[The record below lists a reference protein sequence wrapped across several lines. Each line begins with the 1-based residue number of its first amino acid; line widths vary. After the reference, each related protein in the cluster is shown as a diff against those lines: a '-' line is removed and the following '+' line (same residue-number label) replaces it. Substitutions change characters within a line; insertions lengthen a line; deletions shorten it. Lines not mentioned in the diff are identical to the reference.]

1 MRTGIMTKEEFEI
14 RAQQYQAIIEDIYAA
29 CCELKQ
35 ETEKLSKEL
44 DKLKAYLAR
53 KNEEEYF

>member
-1 MRTGIMTKEEFEI
+1 MTKEEFEI

>member
-1 MRTGIMTKEEFEI
+1 MTNEEFELK
-14 RAQQYQAIIEDIYAA
+14 ALQYQAIIEDIYAA

-35 ETEKLSKEL
+35 ENERLSGEL
-44 DKLKAYLAR
+44 DKLNALLAC